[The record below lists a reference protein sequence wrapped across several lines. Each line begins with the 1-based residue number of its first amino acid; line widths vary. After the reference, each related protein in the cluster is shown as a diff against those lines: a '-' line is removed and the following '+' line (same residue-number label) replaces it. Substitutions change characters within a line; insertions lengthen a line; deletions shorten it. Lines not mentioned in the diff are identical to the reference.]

1 MRILCAEDDR
11 DLNAAV
17 KALLT
22 RSGYQVDTVFN
33 GEDALSYA
41 RAEQYDGIILDWMM
55 PVMDGLE
62 ALKTMRA
69 EGFNAPCLLL
79 TARDAV
85 GDRVAA
91 MAVAEARRLRPR
103 GRRLE
108 GLRPEEAA
116 LVGGLL
122 QIKVAHAKGSNRAR
136 SAGGWGQ
143 PDPVA
148 RRHGRALEH
157 VRRLAVVDDDAR
169 AVGVARQGDVLRQ
182 QAMVVHEL
190 ELEV

>member
-1 MRILCAEDDR
+1 MVRAITIRHRCMRGIRLHMVDVRLRMVDVWNLQGTEDP
-11 DLNAAV
+11 
-17 KALLT
+17 
-22 RSGYQVDTVFN
+22 F
-33 GEDALSYA
+33 
-41 RAEQYDGIILDWMM
+41 
-55 PVMDGLE
+55 VMRNVRG
-62 ALKTMRA
+62 A
-69 EGFNAPCLLL
+69 
-79 TARDAV
+79 

-91 MAVAEARRLRPR
+91 LAVAEARRLRPR

>member
-1 MRILCAEDDR
+1 MVRTTTIRRRRMRGVRLHMVDIRLHMVDAWNLQGTEDPFGMR
-11 DLNAAV
+11 NARGA
-17 KALLT
+17 
-22 RSGYQVDTVFN
+22 
-33 GEDALSYA
+33 
-41 RAEQYDGIILDWMM
+41 
-55 PVMDGLE
+55 
-62 ALKTMRA
+62 
-69 EGFNAPCLLL
+69 
-79 TARDAV
+79 
-85 GDRVAA
+85 GDRVVVQV
-91 MAVAEARRLRPR
+91 VAELPRLRPK

-108 GLRPEEAA
+108 GRRPEGVA

-182 QAMVVHEL
+182 QTMVVHEL

>member
-1 MRILCAEDDR
+1 MVRAITIRHRRTRGIPLHMVDIRLRMEDVWNLQGTQAPFGMR
-11 DLNAAV
+11 NARGA
-17 KALLT
+17 
-22 RSGYQVDTVFN
+22 
-33 GEDALSYA
+33 
-41 RAEQYDGIILDWMM
+41 
-55 PVMDGLE
+55 
-62 ALKTMRA
+62 
-69 EGFNAPCLLL
+69 
-79 TARDAV
+79 
-85 GDRVAA
+85 GDRVVVAL
-91 MAVAEARRLRPR
+91 AVAEARRLRPR

-108 GLRPEEAA
+108 GRRPEGAA

-169 AVGVARQGDVLRQ
+169 AVGVARQGDVLRE
-182 QAMVVHEL
+182 QAMAVHEL